1 MIHTFHLIDA
11 DNQSQAYSSMD
22 KLILTNPGILAAVRS
37 DRINLS
43 GINLGW

>member
-1 MIHTFHLIDA
+1 MIHIIHLIDA

-22 KLILTNPGILAAVRS
+22 KLILTNPGILAALRP
-37 DRINLS
+37 DRINVS